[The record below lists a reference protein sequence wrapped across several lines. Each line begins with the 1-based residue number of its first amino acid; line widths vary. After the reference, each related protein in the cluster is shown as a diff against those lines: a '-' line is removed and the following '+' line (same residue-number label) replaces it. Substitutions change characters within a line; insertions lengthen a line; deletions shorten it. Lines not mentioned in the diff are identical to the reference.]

1 MDIHVCLKS
10 LNWEGWVLTLHFYF
24 QVWIFL
30 LTVVKHIYLTISLL
44 IKYYERR
51 STIVKREFCI
61 WQIYVSNKRVHNP
74 SSLGTLLP
82 AVHWHYAIGVAL
94 RSQHWRNCDKAVW
107 NCETLFAYSP
117 FISRYNT
124 FSLKHLF
131 WTQMKNVRGEKV
143 RLHTKHFA
151 YISLVHFPFAL
162 NVLNLQFHTDW
173 TASTVFDRGTEVAKK
188 FGFDKFCKNQWLYER
203 RGPN

>member
-10 LNWEGWVLTLHFYF
+10 LNWEGWVLTFHFYF

-30 LTVVKHIYLTISLL
+30 LTVVKRIFLTISLL
-44 IKYYERR
+44 IKYCERR

-61 WQIYVSNKRVHNP
+61 WQKYVSNKRVHNP

-107 NCETLFAYSP
+107 NIICLFSFHKQIQYLQPKASLL
-117 FISRYNT
+117 NT
-124 FSLKHLF
+124 DEECKGREGPSTYQTFCLYFFGSFSLCTECF
-131 WTQMKNVRGEKV
+131 E
-143 RLHTKHFA
+143 
-151 YISLVHFPFAL
+151 P
-162 NVLNLQFHTDW
+162 
-173 TASTVFDRGTEVAKK
+173 TVPYWLDSFNCVWQRDRGCKEVR
-188 FGFDKFCKNQWLYER
+188 FWQIL
-203 RGPN
+203 

>member
-107 NCETLFAYSP
+107 NIICLFSFHKQIQYLQPKASLL
-117 FISRYNT
+117 NT
-124 FSLKHLF
+124 D
-131 WTQMKNVRGEKV
+131 VRGEKV